1 MEGVEKMP
9 SNKKDEFLDAEK
21 RASELID
28 TLEKL
33 KKEMEA
39 HATAAESLSE
49 VQSKLVDFLENN
61 KKITEEMLVIIKNI
75 KDIGGVEI
83 FNTLENHNKKLKA
96 HNKILLILAILIF
109 LCLPIVHF
117 IF

>member
-1 MEGVEKMP
+1 MT

-39 HATAAESLSE
+39 HATAAESLSD

-61 KKITEEMLVIIKNI
+61 KNITEEMLVIIKNI
-75 KDIGGVEI
+75 SGVEI
-83 FNTLENHNKKLKA
+83 FNALEGHNKKLKA
-96 HNKILLILAILIF
+96 HNKILLIIAILIF
-109 LCLPIVHF
+109 LCLPIVYF
-117 IF
+117 FAK